1 MYIAVRAGRCF
12 KHLLITNW
20 VNGET
25 MLNGS
30 FFFNPSPITFR
41 KPDDIT
47 LWKMNNCRWNS
58 QSGRIIFFHI
68 RIISPSN
75 AAPKHLSQS
84 FMSTLP
90 TPSRTR
96 THTHTPRLPSLHF
109 KNLPPQRHHL
119 PSAPAAAR
127 DMYLQPCRKK
137 SQCASVNVCLCT
149 RLLSV
154 CFAAASEPRETEEA
168 HIWTFRTA
176 SCISHSPS
184 SLFLSVAFSLFCL
197 CNTVN
202 PCSTN
207 YSWNRNGNT
216 QRT

>member
-1 MYIAVRAGRCF
+1 MY
-12 KHLLITNW
+12 
-20 VNGET
+20 
-25 MLNGS
+25 
-30 FFFNPSPITFR
+30 
-41 KPDDIT
+41 
-47 LWKMNNCRWNS
+47 NCRWNS
-58 QSGRIIFFHI
+58 WSCRIIFFPYPYYI
-68 RIISPSN
+68 TFKRCSKTPQPEIYVNTPNTI
-75 AAPKHLSQS
+75 
-84 FMSTLP
+84 TLH
-90 TPSRTR
+90 
-96 THTHTPRLPSLHF
+96 THRHTPRLPFLHF

-137 SQCASVNVCLCT
+137 SQCASVNVCLCSC
-149 RLLSV
+149 LLSV
-154 CFAAASEPRETEEA
+154 CFAAASEPSETEEA

-197 CNTVN
+197 CNKVN